1 MVAKMRKMDLYIAF
15 YDSTPCEWGIHEHG
29 MTWKEDEY
37 SQKANKAYG
46 FATFCLKNGLFNGAF
61 CISFSKKRLEL
72 VKNEAIFEE
81 ICGFECD
88 IDNEKF
94 TREMSFKDAFELIYK
109 EFSKI

>member
-1 MVAKMRKMDLYIAF
+1 MRKMDLYIAF

-29 MTWKEDEY
+29 KAWKEDEY
-37 SQKANKAYG
+37 SKKANKPYG
-46 FATFCLKNGLFNGAF
+46 FATFC
-61 CISFSKKRLEL
+61 ISFSKERLEL

-81 ICGFECD
+81 ICEFECD
-88 IDNEKF
+88 IDNKKF